1 MKTVIAM
8 VPRARNLKVKFVNL
22 VLVNAKKWAIRG
34 AVDAMMMPRRASKCC
49 GCRHRK
55 IMESVFI

>member
-1 MKTVIAM
+1 M
-8 VPRARNLKVKFVNL
+8 VPRARNLKVKLVNL

-34 AVDAMMMPRRASKCC
+34 AVDAMMMPRRASKYC